1 MMSKQI
7 ALVGNPNSGK
17 TSTFNVLTGSNQS
30 VGNWPGVTV
39 ERKSGLLKQNK
50 TICIQDLPGIYSLS
64 SYSPEEVVARDY
76 LYTNDASGIINIIDA
91 SNLERNLYLTLQL
104 MEFGLPMILG
114 LNMMDIVRKSGQK
127 LNIEKLSYALGL
139 PAVAMSA
146 LKKQGMKELTKA
158 CEKMIANPKIGNTIT
173 YDDRLEAAF
182 NEIATIIEGKVSKQ
196 HLRFVTIKLFERDE
210 LVNARLTLSSAEQ
223 KEIDEI
229 IEITEKIFDDTA
241 EAIVIN
247 ERYEAISRITA
258 LCLVK
263 HTSFELSFSD
273 KIDRVVTNR
282 FLALPIFAFVMWAVY
297 YLSIQTVGTM
307 GTDWINEV
315 LFGQWVPDL
324 TTKILESWQVAPW
337 MQGLIVDGIIA
348 GVGAVLGF
356 LPQLLVLFF
365 CLAIL
370 EDCGYM
376 ARIAFVMDRMLRRF
390 GLSGKSFI
398 PILVSTGCG
407 VPGVMA
413 TRTIESEKDRRLT
426 IMVTTFMPC
435 SAKLPI
441 IGLVAGAFFPHHSWV
456 APSAYFVS
464 IISIILS
471 AISLKKTKLFSGEAT
486 PFIMELPPYHF
497 PQMKN
502 VFLQMMQRG
511 HSFVKKA
518 GTIIFATS
526 VLIWFTM
533 NFNFRLQMVAANQSI
548 LASFGHLL
556 APLFIPLGWGNWQGA
571 VASMTGLIAK
581 ENVINTFGILYKNA
595 SEVSE
600 TGKEFWQAM
609 HLDFTAVSAYAFL
622 TFNLLCAP
630 CFAAIG
636 AIHRE
641 MANVKW
647 TWLAILYQCGFAYVI
662 SMMIYQFGHLFFE
675 GGSLNVWTYLSL
687 MAAAYFVYLL
697 IFKSTYQ
704 NKLNLAKEMV
714 VHKG

>member
-1 MMSKQI
+1 MNKQI

-30 VGNWPGVTV
+30 IGNWPGVTV

-50 TICIQDLPGIYSLS
+50 NICIQDLPGIYSLS

-158 CEKMIANPKIGNTIT
+158 CEKMIANPKIGNTVT

-502 VFLQMMQRG
+502 VFLQIMQRG

-641 MANVKW
+641 MASVKW

-675 GGSLNVWTYLSL
+675 GGSLNVWTCLSL

>member
-1 MMSKQI
+1 MNKQI

-50 TICIQDLPGIYSLS
+50 NICIQDLPGIYSLS

-114 LNMMDIVRKSGQK
+114 LNMMDIVKKSGQK

-158 CEKMIANPKIGNTIT
+158 CEKMIANPQIGNTVT
-173 YDDRLEAAF
+173 YDDRLEAAL

-210 LVNARLTLSSAEQ
+210 LVNTRLTLTPAEQ
-223 KEIDEI
+223 KEIAEI

-241 EAIVIN
+241 EAIIIN

-307 GTDWINEV
+307 GTDWINDV

-641 MANVKW
+641 MASVKW

>member
-1 MMSKQI
+1 MNKQI

-30 VGNWPGVTV
+30 IGNWPGVTV

-50 TICIQDLPGIYSLS
+50 NICIQDLPGIYSLS

-76 LYTNDASGIINIIDA
+76 LYTNDASGIINIIDT

-158 CEKMIANPKIGNTIT
+158 CEKMIANPKIGNTVT

-210 LVNARLTLSSAEQ
+210 LVNARLTLTPAEQ
-223 KEIDEI
+223 KEIAEI

-241 EAIVIN
+241 EAIIIN

-641 MANVKW
+641 MASVKW

-675 GGSLNVWTYLSL
+675 GGSLNVWTCLSL

>member
-1 MMSKQI
+1 MNKQI

-30 VGNWPGVTV
+30 IGNWPGVTV

-50 TICIQDLPGIYSLS
+50 NICIQDLPGIYSLS

-76 LYTNDASGIINIIDA
+76 LYTNDASGIINIIDT

-114 LNMMDIVRKSGQK
+114 LNMMDIVKKSGQK
-127 LNIEKLSYALGL
+127 LNIDKLSYALGL

-210 LVNARLTLSSAEQ
+210 LVNARLTLTPVEQ
-223 KEIDEI
+223 KEIAEI

-241 EAIVIN
+241 EAIIIN

-307 GTDWINEV
+307 GTDWINDV

-641 MANVKW
+641 MASVKW

-675 GGSLNVWTYLSL
+675 GGSLNVWTCLSL

-697 IFKSTYQ
+697 IKPNHQ
-704 NKLNLAKEMV
+704 NKLNFAKEMV

>member
-1 MMSKQI
+1 MNKQI

-30 VGNWPGVTV
+30 IGNWPGVTV

-50 TICIQDLPGIYSLS
+50 NICIQDLPGIYSLS

-158 CEKMIANPKIGNTIT
+158 CEKMIANPKIGNTVT

-210 LVNARLTLSSAEQ
+210 LVNARLTLTPAEQ

-337 MQGLIVDGIIA
+337 MQGLIVDGIIV

-641 MANVKW
+641 MASVKW
-647 TWLAILYQCGFAYVI
+647 TWLAILYQCGFAYMI

-675 GGSLNVWTYLSL
+675 GGSLNVWTCLSL

>member
-1 MMSKQI
+1 MNKQI

-50 TICIQDLPGIYSLS
+50 NICIQDLPGIYSLS

-114 LNMMDIVRKSGQK
+114 LNMMDIVKKSGQK

-158 CEKMIANPKIGNTIT
+158 CEKMIANPQIGNTVT
-173 YDDRLEAAF
+173 YDDRLEAAL
-182 NEIATIIEGKVSKQ
+182 NEIATIIEGKVYKQ

-210 LVNARLTLSSAEQ
+210 LVNTRLTLTPAEQ
-223 KEIDEI
+223 KEIAEI

-307 GTDWINEV
+307 GTDWINDV

-641 MANVKW
+641 MASVRW

-675 GGSLNVWTYLSL
+675 GGSLNVWTCLSL

>member
-1 MMSKQI
+1 MNKQI

-30 VGNWPGVTV
+30 IGNWPGVTV

-50 TICIQDLPGIYSLS
+50 NICIQDLPGIYSLS

-76 LYTNDASGIINIIDA
+76 LYTNDASGIINIIDT

-114 LNMMDIVRKSGQK
+114 LNMMDIVKKSGQK
-127 LNIEKLSYALGL
+127 LNIDKLSYALGL

-210 LVNARLTLSSAEQ
+210 LVNARLTLTPVEQ
-223 KEIDEI
+223 KEIAEI

-241 EAIVIN
+241 EAIIIN

-307 GTDWINEV
+307 GTDWINDV

-609 HLDFTAVSAYAFL
+609 HLDFTAISAYAFL

-641 MANVKW
+641 MASVKW

-675 GGSLNVWTYLSL
+675 GGSLNVWTCLSL

>member
-1 MMSKQI
+1 MNKQI

-30 VGNWPGVTV
+30 IGNWPGVTV

-50 TICIQDLPGIYSLS
+50 NICIQDLPGIYSLS

-158 CEKMIANPKIGNTIT
+158 CEKMIANPKIGNTVT

-307 GTDWINEV
+307 GTDWINDV

-337 MQGLIVDGIIA
+337 MQGLIVDGIIV

-641 MANVKW
+641 MASVKW

-675 GGSLNVWTYLSL
+675 GGSLNVWTCLSL

>member
-1 MMSKQI
+1 MNKQI

-146 LKKQGMKELTKA
+146 LKKQGLKELTKA
-158 CEKMIANPKIGNTIT
+158 CEKMIANPQIGNTVT

-182 NEIATIIEGKVSKQ
+182 NEITTIIEGKVSKQ

-210 LVNARLTLSSAEQ
+210 LVNARLTLTPAEQ
-223 KEIDEI
+223 KEIAEI

-315 LFGQWVPDL
+315 LFGQWVPDW

-581 ENVINTFGILYKNA
+581 ENVINTFGILYKNV

-641 MANVKW
+641 MASVKW

-675 GGSLNVWTYLSL
+675 RGSLNVWICLSL

-697 IFKSTYQ
+697 IKPNHQ
-704 NKLNLAKEMV
+704 NKLNFAKEMV

>member
-1 MMSKQI
+1 MNKQI

-30 VGNWPGVTV
+30 IGNWPGVTV

-50 TICIQDLPGIYSLS
+50 NICIQDLPGIYSLS

-76 LYTNDASGIINIIDA
+76 LYTNDASGIINIIDT

-114 LNMMDIVRKSGQK
+114 LNMMDIVKKSGQK

-146 LKKQGMKELTKA
+146 LKKQGLKELTKA
-158 CEKMIANPKIGNTIT
+158 CEKMIANPKIGNTVT

-210 LVNARLTLSSAEQ
+210 LVNARLTLTPAEQ
-223 KEIDEI
+223 KEIAEI

-241 EAIVIN
+241 EAIIIN

-307 GTDWINEV
+307 GTDWINDV

-641 MANVKW
+641 MASVKW

-675 GGSLNVWTYLSL
+675 GGSLNVWTCLSL